1 VSYYWP
7 ILLIVA
13 ANVMYHITAKSVPT
27 EVNPFAS
34 LSVTYIVSAILT
46 LILFYITSPTKNLSA
61 EVGHMNWTA
70 LVMGVAIVGLEF
82 GSISMYKAGWEI
94 SIGSLFAN
102 IALALALVVV
112 GLLLYKE
119 SISFHQLAG
128 IGLCCVGLILISK

>member
-1 VSYYWP
+1 MSYYWP